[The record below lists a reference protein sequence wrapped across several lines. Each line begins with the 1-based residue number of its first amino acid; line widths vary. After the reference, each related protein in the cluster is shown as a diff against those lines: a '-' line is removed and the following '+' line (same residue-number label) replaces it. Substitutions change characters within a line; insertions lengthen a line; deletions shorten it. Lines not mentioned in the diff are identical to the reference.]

1 VPLTLLDLDGGDWAA
16 LEARARSAPA
26 GPVVGTASAAL
37 PDESAPLLDA
47 LTLTLAPDGPGRG
60 WVHAPGSLA
69 AIEATVAAAPLASA
83 TLVDLLG
90 VTARLDVPRGL
101 VAESLAYSLLLGG
114 PEFAA
119 WRAGTPRRDVPTA
132 DEPVM
137 VAREGDVLHVTLH
150 RPERH
155 NAFGHAV
162 RDGLLEAL
170 AIAELDASVTEVR
183 LSGAGPS
190 YCSGGDLDEFGTA
203 PGIVEAHRIRLERSA
218 GHAVHRLRDRVRPV
232 LHGACIGAGIEVP
245 AFAEHVV
252 ARAGA
257 FFCLPEVALG
267 LVPGAGGTVSI
278 THRIGPQR
286 TAWLALTGAR
296 LDLDTALAWGLVDG
310 RA

>member
-1 VPLTLLDLDGGDWAA
+1 MPLTVLDLDGGDWTA
-16 LEARARSAPA
+16 LQARARSAPA
-26 GPVVGTASAAL
+26 GPVVGTASSAL
-37 PDESAPLLDA
+37 PGESASLLDA
-47 LTLTLAPDGPGRG
+47 LTLTLAPCGPGRG

-90 VTARLDVPRGL
+90 ITARLDVPRGL

-119 WRAGTPRRDVPTA
+119 WRARTPRRDVPPA
-132 DEPVM
+132 DEPVI
-137 VAREGDVLHVTLH
+137 VARAGDVLQVTLH

-155 NAFGHAV
+155 NAFGRAV

-245 AFAEHVV
+245 AFARRVV
-252 ARAGA
+252 AREGA

>member
-1 VPLTLLDLDGGDWAA
+1 MTLTVLDLDTGDWAA
-16 LEARARSAPA
+16 LAARAAAPSA
-26 GPVVGTASAAL
+26 GPVVGTASAVL

-47 LTLTLAPDGPGRG
+47 LTLTLAPGGPGRG
-60 WVHAPGSLA
+60 WIDAPDSLG

-83 TLVDLLG
+83 ALVDLLG
-90 VTARLDVPRGL
+90 VTSRLDVPRGL
-101 VAESLAYSLLLGG
+101 VAESFAYSMLLGG
-114 PEFAA
+114 PEVAA
-119 WRAGTPRRDVPTA
+119 WRARTPRRDVPPA
-132 DEPVM
+132 AEPVL
-137 VAREGDVLHVTLH
+137 VARDGDVLRVTLN

-170 AIAELDASVTEVR
+170 AIAELDPSVTEVV
-183 LSGAGPS
+183 LTGAGPS
-190 YCSGGDLDEFGTA
+190 YSSGGDLDEFGTT
-203 PGIVEAHRIRLERSA
+203 PGIVEAHRIRLEGSA

-232 LHGACIGAGIEVP
+232 LHGACVGAGIEVP
-245 AFAEHVV
+245 AFADRVV
-252 ARAGA
+252 AREGA